1 MVDWLRGK
9 EDGRWV
15 PSSPCYQALPI
26 KAIANLIP
34 GANAT
39 ESIAPAIPYKEEF
52 FKLAEAEIQVA
63 EIQRSY
69 KPLDMRLVVRR
80 SRGSRV

>member
-1 MVDWLRGK
+1 MLVDAPHLGYGELDSLRERKG
-9 EDGRWV
+9 
-15 PSSPCYQALPI
+15 I
-26 KAIANLIP
+26 KRLRDP
-34 GANAT
+34 MQGGV
-39 ESIAPAIPYKEEF
+39 S
-52 FKLAEAEIQVA
+52 KLAEAEIQVA

>member
-1 MVDWLRGK
+1 M
-9 EDGRWV
+9 
-15 PSSPCYQALPI
+15 
-26 KAIANLIP
+26 ANLIP

-39 ESIAPAIPYKEEF
+39 ESIAFAIPYKEEF

-80 SRGSRV
+80 GSSV

>member
-1 MVDWLRGK
+1 M
-9 EDGRWV
+9 
-15 PSSPCYQALPI
+15 
-26 KAIANLIP
+26 ANLIS

-39 ESIAPAIPYKEEF
+39 ESIASAIPYKEKF

-63 EIQRSY
+63 EIQRAY

-80 SRGSRV
+80 GSSV

>member
-1 MVDWLRGK
+1 MVVLLRRK

-15 PSSPCYQALPI
+15 PNSPCYQALPI
-26 KAIANLIP
+26 QAMANLIP

-39 ESIAPAIPYKEEF
+39 ESIASVIPYKEEV

-63 EIQRSY
+63 EIQRTC

-80 SRGSRV
+80 GSSV

>member
-1 MVDWLRGK
+1 MGPFYSMLADAPHLGYGELDSLRERNGINRLH
-9 EDGRWV
+9 D
-15 PSSPCYQALPI
+15 PI
-26 KAIANLIP
+26 Q
-34 GANAT
+34 GGV
-39 ESIAPAIPYKEEF
+39 

-80 SRGSRV
+80 GSSV

>member
-1 MVDWLRGK
+1 M
-9 EDGRWV
+9 
-15 PSSPCYQALPI
+15 
-26 KAIANLIP
+26 ANLIP

-39 ESIAPAIPYKEEF
+39 ESIAFAISYKEEF

-63 EIQRSY
+63 ETQRSY

>member
-1 MVDWLRGK
+1 MG
-9 EDGRWV
+9 DGSLLVHASRRF
-15 PSSPCYQALPI
+15 PIQAM
-26 KAIANLIP
+26 ANLIP
-34 GANAT
+34 CANAT
-39 ESIAPAIPYKEEF
+39 ESIASVIPYKEEV

-80 SRGSRV
+80 GSSV

>member
-1 MVDWLRGK
+1 MLADAPHLGYGELDSRRERHGINRLR
-9 EDGRWV
+9 D
-15 PSSPCYQALPI
+15 PI
-26 KAIANLIP
+26 Q
-34 GANAT
+34 
-39 ESIAPAIPYKEEF
+39 EV

-80 SRGSRV
+80 GSSV